1 MFNRI
6 RRTITRWP
14 LWGKIL
20 GLIGLVA
27 SVTGIIGF
35 IIQISDISQASR
47 QKMNKFDAAYTRSWD
62 RMGSEF
68 MSSSNYIL
76 NVIPQ
81 NVFQTDDSHHWQR
94 FSSSWNKH
102 IGRMQDFY
110 DELAKCLEEKECAPG
125 ETAEKACGLAVAQ
138 YESHQEILKKV
149 KGIIGINIDYTGGN
163 APLRDVFGPT
173 VSVPN
178 SRNLEVVYELACQ
191 G

>member
-1 MFNRI
+1 MFNRM
-6 RRTITRWP
+6 RQTIAGWP
-14 LWGKIL
+14 LWGKIV

-27 SVTGIIGF
+27 SIAGIIGF

-47 QKMNKFDAAYTRSWD
+47 QKTDKFDASYKRSWD

-76 NVIPQ
+76 SVIPQ
-81 NVFQTDDSHHWQR
+81 NIYQTDDSDHWQN
-94 FSSSWNKH
+94 FSYSWNKH

-110 DELAKCLEEKECAPG
+110 DELAKCLEEKTCAPG
-125 ETAEKACGLAVAQ
+125 KTAEKACRLAVAQ
-138 YESHQEILKKV
+138 YESHESILKRV
-149 KGIIGINIDYTGGN
+149 EGIIGITIDYTGGN

-178 SRNLEVVYELACQ
+178 ARNLQVVYELACQ